1 MTTLNMRLD
10 EDLERRLAREAELAN
25 QTRSEL
31 ARTAIAQFLAQSE
44 RRRFQDEILRAARAR
59 GDREA
64 IETAAE
70 ALATDNEALALS
82 ENLAAQP
89 KTRYR
94 TGNSRRKKR

>member
-10 EDLERRLAREAELAN
+10 DELERRLAREAGLAN

-31 ARTAIAQFLAQSE
+31 ARAAISDYLAQRE

-64 IETAAE
+64 LEAAGE
-70 ALATDNEALALS
+70 ALATDNEALELA
-82 ENLAAQP
+82 EHAAAQP
-89 KTRYR
+89 MARYR
-94 TGNSRRKKR
+94 AGNSRRKKR